1 MVTELSKMPEIEAW
15 TAVTSP
21 LFSNG
26 GGNNIVDPETGEEMF
41 NATDLYMAGD
51 NYLDML
57 DIKLRQGRGFN
68 ASSDS
73 LKEMMVSPDFAQK
86 LKNEKGWKDVIGRKI
101 LITEHSQ
108 TGKDLFTI
116 VGIYDNFHAN
126 TALDDDDRPTMM
138 FHSDPYGSYISYFLL
153 KFHDLTADNMQAVQ
167 QRLQR
172 LYPDETI
179 IVDSYARQL
188 DTWYD
193 SVKHF
198 RSAVMTAGICA
209 LLIALMGL
217 IGYVNDEMQRRS
229 KEIAIRKVN
238 GATAISVLR
247 MVLGNVLLTA
257 VPSAIAGAILAGIVA
272 GKWLEDFSVR
282 TNMSPW
288 LFVAG
293 ILAVVAVIAATVAAN
308 AYRTANS
315 NPVKYLKNE

>member
-1 MVTELSKMPEIEAW
+1 
-15 TAVTSP
+15 
-21 LFSNG
+21 
-26 GGNNIVDPETGEEMF
+26 
-41 NATDLYMAGD
+41 
-51 NYLDML
+51 
-57 DIKLRQGRGFN
+57 
-68 ASSDS
+68 
-73 LKEMMVSPDFAQK
+73 
-86 LKNEKGWKDVIGRKI
+86 
-101 LITEHSQ
+101 
-108 TGKDLFTI
+108 
-116 VGIYDNFHAN
+116 
-126 TALDDDDRPTMM
+126 
-138 FHSDPYGSYISYFLL
+138 
-153 KFHDLTADNMQAVQ
+153 
-167 QRLQR
+167 
-172 LYPDETI
+172 
-179 IVDSYARQL
+179 
-188 DTWYD
+188 
-193 SVKHF
+193 
-198 RSAVMTAGICA
+198 MTAGICA